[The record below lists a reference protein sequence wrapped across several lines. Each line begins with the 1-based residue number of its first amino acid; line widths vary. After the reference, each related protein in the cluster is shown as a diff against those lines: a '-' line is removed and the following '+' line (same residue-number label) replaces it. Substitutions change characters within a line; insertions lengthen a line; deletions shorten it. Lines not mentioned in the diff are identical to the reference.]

1 MTLTRTQIAA
11 LLALFAGL
19 VVLYLI
25 LARTVHA
32 PPLSLANLKTEKAS
46 PSPEVHFVDAQ
57 GARRSLHDFRGRYV
71 LLNLWGTWCAPCAK
85 ELPALSRLSAR
96 IPQLTVVAVA
106 LPPGS
111 ADEAKAF
118 LESHDAGS
126 LAAFFDSESMFFRS
140 YRTYA
145 LPVTVLIDP
154 NGNEIA
160 RAIGP
165 AEWDAPDATAYL
177 RSVVRNQQA
186 K

>member
-1 MTLTRTQIAA
+1 VKLTRAQIAA
-11 LLALFAGL
+11 LSALFAGL

-32 PPLSLANLKTEKAS
+32 PPLSLANLKAEKAH
-46 PSPEVHFVDAQ
+46 PAAEVHFVDAQ
-57 GARRSLHDFRGRYV
+57 GARRSLREFRGRYV

-96 IPQLTVVAVA
+96 IPQLAVVAVA

-118 LESHDAGS
+118 LESHGAGS
-126 LAAFFDSESMFFRS
+126 LGAFFDSESMFFRS
-140 YRTYA
+140 FRAYA
-145 LPVTVLIDP
+145 LPVTILIDP
-154 NGNEIA
+154 NGNEVA

-165 AEWDAPDATAYL
+165 AKWDAPDATAYL
-177 RSVVRNQQA
+177 RSEVRQKA
-186 K
+186 E